1 MKKLLNLIILA
12 SLFTSSSV
20 FAQKS
25 FHNKLTID
33 YTGSLGLH
41 GGVSSDNAKQILRSV
56 AGSHININYKVARKI
71 SLELRGGLN
80 NHVNDFYSLREL
92 SYGLGL
98 NFFFANSY
106 APLGNS
112 FGIYYQS
119 NNFLPTDY
127 NEFYQSISYPKV
139 DYYET
144 STQINYKVDVIGF
157 QFNYISM
164 LSNKIPLYFKYGF
177 HFCIPVKSQ
186 IFDASFNKESFQEY
200 GTSLEYGNLNDGGLL
215 ISARRSSI
223 FAFNVGLGYLF

>member
-1 MKKLLNLIILA
+1 MKKQLNYLLLA
-12 SLFTSSSV
+12 CFFAGSSV
-20 FAQKS
+20 FAQTS

-41 GGVSSDNAKQILRSV
+41 GGVASNNVQQIVRSV
-56 AGSHININYKVARKI
+56 AGSNINVNYKIARKV

-80 NHVNDFYSLREL
+80 NHVNDSYTLREL
-92 SYGLGL
+92 SYGAGL
-98 NFFFANSY
+98 NFFFPNSY

-127 NEFYQSISYPKV
+127 NEFYQAISYPTV

-157 QFNYISM
+157 QFNFVSM

-177 HFCIPVKSQ
+177 NFCIPVMSQ
-186 IFDASFNKESFQEY
+186 IYDASFKKSSFQEY
-200 GTSLEYGNLNDGGLL
+200 GTGYEFGSLNDGGLL

-223 FAFNVGLGYLF
+223 FAFNIGLGYLF